1 MISMCTADRRFRSLA
16 TLCTCWLLL
25 LSALS
30 LGAFGSGQAEAQSL
44 LQGGPVDFGPSPLGV
59 ASGRISLNFNATVRT
74 QISSVN
80 VVTEGASNLDF
91 TLINQDCVGQQAP
104 PATCLITLQFTPS
117 QVGLRKGWL
126 SLTDSTG
133 AIVNN
138 VPLRGIGQGPL
149 MLLAS
154 PLSASAT
161 TSVSGVSPTTFLP
174 TGSVL
179 DGSGNL
185 YVNDIVNSRLLQI
198 APGGAVAVLGTVA
211 GTAQSSLAINGL
223 GTVFISSPA
232 QHAVYYVLPGGS
244 LRTLNTP
251 GVTLVSPTGLA
262 VDGSG
267 YLYISDSGNNTIVR
281 VALDQSSASALTLT
295 GLALPLSQP
304 EGL

>member
-74 QISSVN
+74 QISAVN

-91 TLINQDCVGQQAP
+91 TLVNQDCVGVQAP
-104 PATCLITLQFTPS
+104 PATCLITIQFTPT

-126 SLTDSTG
+126 SLTDSSGT
-133 AIVNN
+133 IVNN

-149 MLLAS
+149 MVLTS
-154 PLSASAT
+154 PLAAT
-161 TSVSGVSPTTFLP
+161 ATMSVSGVTPSTFLP
-174 TGSVL
+174 TASAL

-185 YVNDIVNSRLLQI
+185 YVNDLLNSRLLMI
-198 APGGAVAVLGTVA
+198 APSGAATVLGTVS
-211 GTAQSSLAINGL
+211 GTNQSSLAINGL
-223 GTVFISSPA
+223 GTVF
-232 QHAVYYVLPGGS
+232 
-244 LRTLNTP
+244 
-251 GVTLVSPTGLA
+251 VS
-262 VDGSG
+262 
-267 YLYISDSGNNTIVR
+267 
-281 VALDQSSASALTLT
+281 
-295 GLALPLSQP
+295 
-304 EGL
+304 